1 VRHITIVG
9 ASLLAMAVYQ
19 STTMLDLMASS
30 RAGSLLQGAM
40 CATSLLWEPAC
51 WRWRCISPRRCW
63 IWWPHRE
70 QARSYREPCAPHY
83 YCGSQP
89 AGDGGVSINDDVG
102 SDGLIA
108 SGSLLQG
115 AMCATSLLWEPAC
128 WRWRC
133 ISPRRCWSWWPHR
146 E

>member
-1 VRHITIVG
+1 MRHIAIVG

-30 RAGSLLQGAM
+30 RA
-40 CATSLLWEPAC
+40 
-51 WRWRCISPRRCW
+51 
-63 IWWPHRE
+63 
-70 QARSYREPCAPHY
+70 ARSYREPCAPHY

-108 SGSLLQG
+108 SRLAPTGGHVRHITIVGASLLAMAVYQPTTMLDLMASSRSGSLLQG
-115 AMCATSLLWEPAC
+115 ACGAC
-128 WRWRC
+128 V
-133 ISPRRCWSWWPHR
+133 IAQPRH
-146 E
+146 